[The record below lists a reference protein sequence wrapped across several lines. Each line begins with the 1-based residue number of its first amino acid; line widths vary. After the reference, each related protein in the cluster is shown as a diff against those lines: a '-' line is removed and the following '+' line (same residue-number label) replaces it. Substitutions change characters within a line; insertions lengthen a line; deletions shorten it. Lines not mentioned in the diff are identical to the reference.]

1 MIPFIDVDLTPTETQ
16 EALRSGAGCSAGWG
30 AGSLGRPLVG
40 GSVFGTPL
48 TGTSGVGFGAVV
60 LRHQFA
66 VVLHPIQRQVVGV
79 FTVTPATFDV
89 LGAAHGAALAVSRLG
104 AVCLHSATEVVS
116 LKSVND
122 IAGLEV
128 VTRSVDEGQN
138 ASGRIL

>member
-1 MIPFIDVDLTPTETQ
+1 MVPFIDVDLTPTETQ

-89 LGAAHGAALAVSRLG
+89 LGAAHGAVLAVGRLG
-104 AVCLHSATEVVS
+104 VVYLHSTTEVVS

-122 IAGLEV
+122 IAGLEA

-138 ASGRIL
+138 AGGRIL

>member
-1 MIPFIDVDLTPTETQ
+1 MVPFIDVDLTPTETQ

-89 LGAAHGAALAVSRLG
+89 LGAAHGAALAVGRLG
-104 AVCLHSATEVVS
+104 VVYLHSTTEVVS

-122 IAGLEV
+122 IAGLEA

-138 ASGRIL
+138 AGGRIL

>member
-1 MIPFIDVDLTPTETQ
+1 M
-16 EALRSGAGCSAGWG
+16 
-30 AGSLGRPLVG
+30 G

-89 LGAAHGAALAVSRLG
+89 LGPAHGAVLAVGRLG
-104 AVCLHSATEVVS
+104 VVCLHSATEVVS

-122 IAGLEV
+122 IAGLEASTKDKMPV
-128 VTRSVDEGQN
+128 VGSSRKRRSKRLTFLEYLFH
-138 ASGRIL
+138 ASR

>member
-1 MIPFIDVDLTPTETQ
+1 MVPFIYVDLTPTETQ

-89 LGAAHGAALAVSRLG
+89 LGAAHGAVLAVGRLG
-104 AVCLHSATEVVS
+104 VVCLHSATEVVS

-122 IAGLEV
+122 IAGLEA
-128 VTRSVDEGQN
+128 VTRSGDEGQN